1 MKKLLTKYLPWII
14 AALVCL
20 IFGVVFVVNFAMNDT
35 ENVETPELELTAI
48 RKLRTISDRSKI
60 KAELTRPSQTLP
72 LTLEV
77 VNTPVSLSKG
87 LGDRT
92 EIGSDG
98 MLFVFQEPTETHFWM
113 YGMLFDLDLIWIKG
127 DTVVEITESVPAPK
141 NAEAQSKSTNRN
153 LSRYPSP
160 GEIDMVL
167 EVPAGFSREQGILPG
182 DRLLIK

>member
-1 MKKLLTKYLPWII
+1 MKKILTAYTFWVI
-14 AALVCL
+14 AALLCL
-20 IFGVVFVVNFAMNDT
+20 AVGVAVVFSFNRESDAEPT
-35 ENVETPELELTAI
+35 TPFELTMI
-48 RKLRTISDRSKI
+48 RNLRTISDHSKI
-60 KAELTRPSQTLP
+60 QAALELQSKTLP

-77 VNTPVSLSKG
+77 VNTPVSLAEG
-87 LGDRT
+87 LGNRT

-113 YGMLFDLDLIWIKG
+113 YGMQFDLDLIWIKG
-127 DTVVEITESVPAPK
+127 DTIVDITKSVPAPR
-141 NAEAQSKSTNRN
+141 NADTQNKPTNRN
-153 LSRYPSP
+153 LSRYLSP